1 MRFSNRAFGSKTTR
15 DQRYHRS
22 TFRID
27 TNHYIAQI
35 VPMMAVR
42 SRHTLALARA
52 VACTSWQIV
61 YLEQVAGR
69 CLAPQKSHLAAARPK
84 RRAYCR
90 LAGLF
95 SSGAIFDFLVS
106 KIGQE

>member
-1 MRFSNRAFGSKTTR
+1 
-15 DQRYHRS
+15 
-22 TFRID
+22 
-27 TNHYIAQI
+27 
-35 VPMMAVR
+35 MMAVR
-42 SRHTLALARA
+42 SRHTPALARA
-52 VACTSWQIV
+52 VAGTSWQIV

-69 CLAPQKSHLAAARPK
+69 CLAPQKSRLAAARPE

-90 LAGLF
+90 LAELF